1 MASVTGE
8 VRAEGF
14 QKVQVMVG
22 GLPSKLFKQ
31 VKEAL
36 IEGAVDLRNT
46 MISSM
51 RDTPKTGRAYRRG
64 GKIHIASSPYNPPAI
79 DTGELV
85 RSITMEA
92 RANEVEVGAESGAPY
107 AKFLEGGSFSKASGR
122 SGASRG
128 KMLPRPFMKPALDK
142 HLPEIRD
149 KVKAIILGATAKR

>member
-14 QKVQVMVG
+14 EKVQVVVK
-22 GLPSKLFKQ
+22 GLGYRAFIQIKN
-31 VKEAL
+31 AL
-36 IEGAVDLRNT
+36 IEGAMDIRNT

-92 RANEVEVGAESGAPY
+92 RAKEVEVGAESGAPY
-107 AKFLEGGSFSKASGR
+107 AKFLEGGSFSKPGGR
-122 SGASRG
+122 SGAMRG
-128 KMLPRPFMKPALDK
+128 RMLPRPFMQPALDK

-149 KVKAIILGATAKR
+149 KVKSIILGAIAKK